1 MFNLDYCKFKPYM
14 IEGATLFIE
23 GKSQARRWDPND
35 FEFSIKRID
44 FLSNIREKLAKN
56 FEIKVDLAKIDTHFI
71 DQLFVVFEENPG
83 NLLVRFKVIDSLNK
97 IEIDMPSRRVKVNA
111 DKKMLD
117 TLERLEVEY
126 KLL

>member
-1 MFNLDYCKFKPYM
+1 M
-14 IEGATLFIE
+14 IEGATLYIE

-44 FLSNIREKLAKN
+44 FLSKIREKLAKY
-56 FEIKVDLAKIDTHFI
+56 FEIKVDLSKINTHFI

-83 NLLVRFKVIDSLNK
+83 DLFVKFKVTDPINN
-97 IEIDMPSRRVKVNA
+97 IEIDMPSQRVKVNA

-117 TLERLEVEY
+117 VLDRLEVEY
-126 KLL
+126 KLIQK